1 MANQKVICQ
10 AQKTVAPVFQKRD
23 ESRWDQD
30 KGDYYDHLVGGYQG
44 GGKVKGWSKDNLSP
58 KELEEVYS
66 HYREKGYANICSS
79 AQTEKQVGVRGF
91 IFEESEWQDCP
102 EEILNNISR
111 TRGCMEPGEYRVTKS
126 DADGVRDIIFMKED
140 TSEDYEKNYEEKARM
155 VLKKNYLYGGKFRI
169 IDKKNKK
176 MCEIKM
182 KIKDE
187 IFGSPKNKGKDDDDE
202 TPNIG
207 KLVLVLEDYTELYDV
222 YYCVE
227 EKEG

>member
-44 GGKVKGWSKDNLSP
+44 GEKVKGWSKDNLSP

-66 HYREKGYANICSS
+66 HYREKGYVNICSS
-79 AQTEKQVGVRGF
+79 AQTGKQVGVRGF

-102 EEILNNISR
+102 EEILNDISR
-111 TRGCMEPGEYRVTKS
+111 TRGCMEPGKYRVTKP
-126 DADGVRDIIFMKED
+126 DDNGVRDIIFMEED
-140 TSEDYEKNYEEKARM
+140 ISENYEEKARM
-155 VLKKNYLYGGKFRI
+155 LLKKNYLYGGKFRI

-176 MCEIKM
+176 MCRIEM
-182 KIKDE
+182 KVVDE
-187 IFGSPKNKGKDDDDE
+187 IYGSPKNKEKDDE
-202 TPNIG
+202 KTPNIG
-207 KLVLVLEDYTELYDV
+207 KLVLLLEDYTELYDV

>member
-23 ESRWDQD
+23 ESRWNQD

-44 GGKVKGWSKDNLSP
+44 GEKVKGWSKDNLSP

-102 EEILNNISR
+102 KKILNNISR
-111 TRGCMEPGEYRVTKS
+111 TRGCMEPGEYRVTKP

-140 TSEDYEKNYEEKARM
+140 TLENYEKKARM
-155 VLKKNYLYGGKFRI
+155 VLKKNYLYGGTFRI
-169 IDKKNKK
+169 IDKRRKK
-176 MCEIKM
+176 MRKIEMEIKDLIHNPRNKEEQEESDKNR
-182 KIKDE
+182 KIVSKVSLLGECTD
-187 IFGSPKNKGKDDDDE
+187 
-202 TPNIG
+202 
-207 KLVLVLEDYTELYDV
+207 LYDV
-222 YYCVE
+222 IYCMG
-227 EKEG
+227 EKS